1 MEEHWSYGSA
11 LSMVWLSSLRASIL
25 SDHSLLLGPRITF
38 EKPQDLLL
46 SQNDHLSYSISLK
59 VPFVVCFK
67 TVWDVGNGREIQ
79 RVLGHLSSLPSK
91 DSPLLCVFWFYWRN
105 TFLLHACPLQAQVLL
120 WLAHSMS
127 ALASQIA
134 TSEFLA
140 ELEKKKCII
149 QAWLVLQTGQ
159 DKWWENPNRLLCDPP
174 RFRWCPKKNVKNDAV
189 RTGMS
194 WPWGAQWREKC

>member
-105 TFLLHACPLQAQVLL
+105 TFLLHACPLQAQVRRREANRSYYGWHIVCLH
-120 WLAHSMS
+120 WR
-127 ALASQIA
+127 
-134 TSEFLA
+134 
-140 ELEKKKCII
+140 
-149 QAWLVLQTGQ
+149 V
-159 DKWWENPNRLLCDPP
+159 RLLPLNFWQNW
-174 RFRWCPKKNVKNDAV
+174 RKRNVLYKPDSFCRLGKINGGKT
-189 RTGMS
+189 RTGFS
-194 WPWGAQWREKC
+194 VTLRDSAGALRKMLNKVVT